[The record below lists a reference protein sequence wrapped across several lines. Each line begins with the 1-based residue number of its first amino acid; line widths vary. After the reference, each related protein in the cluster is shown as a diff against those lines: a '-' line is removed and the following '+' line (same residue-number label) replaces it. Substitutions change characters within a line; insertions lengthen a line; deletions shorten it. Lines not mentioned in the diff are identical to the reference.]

1 LNIKAIVP
9 TLFLSTSVLFA
20 QQLQSNQDISFMLNW
35 ARQFQERGDHIFA
48 ALLFSSVAR
57 SSQDSNEVAEA
68 AYRFLKCGDAIAEL
82 LTRRIQFPFGSS
94 SQDNSFWTTKLEP
107 ATN

>member
-1 LNIKAIVP
+1 
-9 TLFLSTSVLFA
+9 
-20 QQLQSNQDISFMLNW
+20 MLNW